1 MMKKVILTCL
11 VGVLTATASLAQEAN
26 QVKLSDGELQQFAK
40 AFVMVQTVNQQ
51 TQQKMAAKVEENGMD
66 VMRYN
71 ELQKA
76 SQNPNAD
83 LEASKEEMADFNA
96 TVEDLQAIQ
105 MKAQQKMQQTIEN
118 DTELTIQEYQEI
130 MAMVQKDPELQSK
143 LQQYMGQ

>member
-1 MMKKVILTCL
+1 MKKVILTCL